1 MAPERKRPE
10 LCRLPDGRLLWPG
23 TEMGGAPGGRNLV
36 WEGGRWVN
44 ICSDS
49 PPPKAS
55 KPVFGIDLCDAV
67 PLTAAEID
75 SLVASGILNQ

>member
-1 MAPERKRPE
+1 MVPERERPWIS
-10 LCRLPDGRLLWPG
+10 RLPDGRLFWR
-23 TEMGGAPGGRNLV
+23 GGGPDGCGGV

-44 ICSDS
+44 VCSDS
-49 PPPKAS
+49 SPPKAS
-55 KPVFGIDLCDAV
+55 KPVFSCDDSDAV